1 MRLTS
6 GAISVPTMP
15 APMIEPKI
23 SWAPVVPW
31 AVSAIASIG
40 ATEANV
46 TPIITGR
53 RMPNHCV
60 KPQDWISVTRPQ
72 QKRSAEISIDTCCGD
87 SLSAR
92 PTINGTATAPA
103 YITSTC
109 CMPSAASLPVG
120 SISSTGCKPALAEA
134 ALDIALSP

>member
-1 MRLTS
+1 MRLTN
-6 GAISVPTMP
+6 GAISVPMMP
-15 APMIEPKI
+15 APMIAPKI
-23 SWAPVVPW
+23 RRAPSVPC

-60 KPQDWISVTRPQ
+60 RPHDWISVTMPQ
-72 QKRSAEISIDTCCGD
+72 QKRSAEISIDTCCG
-87 SLSAR
+87 LSFNAR
-92 PTINGTATAPA
+92 PTISGTATAPA

-109 CMPSAASLPVG
+109 
-120 SISSTGCKPALAEA
+120 
-134 ALDIALSP
+134 